1 MYDNEIKKYSAQ
13 YNINPLVI
21 KALIEKESGF
31 DTWASR
37 FESHWRWFVSV
48 KKFARKNKI
57 SFDTEKTLQSTSF
70 GLCQVMGG
78 VARELGFEGQL
89 TKLCIPS
96 IGIELG
102 CKKLRQCLDR
112 WGSLDRALAAYNAGS
127 PESSVGKKYA
137 ESIFKIMERTT
148 YG

>member
-1 MYDNEIKKYSAQ
+1 MYDNEIKKYSTQ
-13 YNINPLVI
+13 YNLNPLVI
-21 KALIEKESGF
+21 KSLITKESGF
-31 DTWASR
+31 DTWATR
-37 FESHWRWFVSV
+37 FESQWRWFVSV

-78 VARELGFEGQL
+78 VARELGHTDQL
-89 TKLCIPS
+89 TKICIPA

-112 WGSLDRALAAYNAGS
+112 WGCLDHALAAYNAGS
-127 PESSVGKKYA
+127 PDSKAGKKYA
-137 ESIFKIMERTT
+137 DSIFKIMERLKN
-148 YG
+148 G